1 MFNYKVRTYRKGK
14 SFFMNRLKDI
24 IKFWKSTADEHMAAF
39 AAQSAFFMFLSIFPI
54 INIVIALP
62 KLLPLTQDQII
73 DIINYVLPAK
83 FEDYI
88 GGLVIEMYNYNSA
101 GSITII
107 SVIIAVWSA
116 AKGLTAIKYG
126 LNEIY
131 RSRENRNYLIVRGIG
146 AAYTVI
152 LVVMIICLIP
162 VNVFGTQIATY
173 IFEFFPNLT
182 DVTMLIYSLRG
193 TVTFI
198 LLLGMFE
205 LMYTIIPNKKLRF
218 KYQVPGAFFAALL
231 WVIITRLFSLY
242 IDLYAAKSFMYGSLT
257 TVIMLMFWMYFVIYS
272 LFIGAQVNEYL
283 QFCRD
288 REEKYELSKY
298 ESGVSDVWDDDDV
311 DDKKSKKKKKKKK
324 IEESDQAEEVEE
336 SDDEEIDE
344 SGDDAQTEQL
354 IETEEKDKTGVKK
367 TLLEGE

>member
-1 MFNYKVRTYRKGK
+1 MFNYKMRAYGFVSLFLFLWINSKEDHY
-14 SFFMNRLKDI
+14 MNRVKDI
-24 IKFWKSTADEHMAAF
+24 MKFWKGTADEHMAAF

-62 KLLPLTQDQII
+62 KLLPLTQEQII
-73 DIINYVLPAK
+73 DIINYVLPQK

-88 GGLVIEMYNYNSA
+88 TGLVVEMYSYNSA

-107 SVIIAVWSA
+107 SVVIAIWSA

-152 LVVMIICLIP
+152 LVVLIIALIP
-162 VNVFGTQIATY
+162 INVFGTQIATY
-173 IFEFFPNLT
+173 IFDVFPNLT
-182 DVTMLIYSLRG
+182 DITMLIYSLRG

-218 KYQVPGAFFAALL
+218 KYQIPGAFFAALL
-231 WVIITRLFSLY
+231 WVAITRLFSLY
-242 IDLYAAKSFMYGSLT
+242 IDLYASKSFMYGSLT

-288 REEKYELSKY
+288 REKKYELSKY
-298 ESGVSDVWDDDDV
+298 ESGVSDVWDDDDMK
-311 DDKKSKKKKKKKK
+311 DKKKEK
-324 IEESDQAEEVEE
+324 EE
-336 SDDEEIDE
+336 SDDSEITEVLDKEESNKEKTKEENIKE
-344 SGDDAQTEQL
+344 
-354 IETEEKDKTGVKK
+354 EEKD
-367 TLLEGE
+367 ED